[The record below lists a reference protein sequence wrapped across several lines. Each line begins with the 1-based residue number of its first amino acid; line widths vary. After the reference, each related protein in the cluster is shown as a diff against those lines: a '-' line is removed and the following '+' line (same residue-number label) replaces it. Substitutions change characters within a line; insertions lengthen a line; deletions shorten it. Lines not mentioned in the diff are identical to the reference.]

1 MHLRLETRL
10 EDRNVL
16 PPSTRPKANAIQ
28 FTVDQDALKKT
39 LDSKT
44 KENVEPSKKP
54 SKKVL
59 RASPKKNARARLSGR
74 SSHVGVRGNLGSVL
88 NCGS

>member
-1 MHLRLETRL
+1 MYYLR
-10 EDRNVL
+10 
-16 PPSTRPKANAIQ
+16 TRPKASAIQ
-28 FTVDQDALKKT
+28 FTVDQEALKKT
-39 LDSKT
+39 LDTKT

-59 RASPKKNARARLSGR
+59 RASPKKNAKAE
-74 SSHVGVRGNLGSVL
+74 VVRPMLEYEGTSECL

>member
-1 MHLRLETRL
+1 MYYLR
-10 EDRNVL
+10 
-16 PPSTRPKANAIQ
+16 TRPKANAIQ

-44 KENVEPSKKP
+44 KENVEPTKKP
-54 SKKVL
+54 AKKVL
-59 RASPKKNARARLSGR
+59 RQNLKKTAAAKTEDIRPMLEYEGTSEC
-74 SSHVGVRGNLGSVL
+74 L